1 MRSVGFVK
9 AEAAG
14 NDFLVVDAARIAEA
28 DLGDGDLAEFAAR
41 ICSRRFGVGADGL
54 EVVSAPTVLDANFGA
69 RLWNSDGSPAEISGN
84 GTRCVAAYL
93 TEQGL
98 VSRRF
103 SIATGAGV
111 RDVELVSARPP
122 GFEFRMK
129 TDEAACRVTGGAV
142 QLELGSDRQT
152 VTTVDV
158 GNPQCVCRVESF
170 GFDWQARGAAL
181 EDHPHFPDRTNVSFV
196 RVGVGR
202 GGVPKLEV
210 RFWERGA
217 GPTLSSGTGSLGA
230 AVAAR
235 HHGWIRRRAKIH
247 AQGGEMLVDWEDGIG
262 LTGPVRIIARGD
274 YLLEGQ
280 TELSKR

>member
-28 DLGDGDLAEFAAR
+28 DVSDDDLAEFAAR

-54 EVVSAPTVLDANFGA
+54 EVVSASTAVDADFGA

-93 TEQGL
+93 TEERL

-111 RDVELVSARPP
+111 RHVELVSVTPP
-122 GFEFRMK
+122 GFEFRMR
-129 TDEAACRVTGGAV
+129 TDEAECRVMEGA
-142 QLELGSDRQT
+142 LELKLGADRQT

-181 EDHPHFPDRTNVSFV
+181 ERHPHFPDRTNVSFV
-196 RVGVGR
+196 KVGGDR
-202 GGVPKLEV
+202 GGIPILEV

-235 HHGWIRRRAKIH
+235 HHGWIRRCAGIRTE
-247 AQGGEMLVDWEDGIG
+247 GGEMLVDWDDGIG
-262 LTGPVRIIARGD
+262 LTGPSRIIARGD
-274 YLLEGQ
+274 FLLEGQ
-280 TELSKR
+280 SEHSRR

>member
-1 MRSVGFVK
+1 MRTVGFVK

-28 DLGDGDLAEFAAR
+28 DVSDDDLAQFAAR
-41 ICSRRFGVGADGL
+41 ICSRRIGVGADGL
-54 EVVSAPTVLDANFGA
+54 EVVSASSALDADFGA

-93 TEQGL
+93 TEQRL
-98 VSRRF
+98 VSGRF
-103 SIATGAGV
+103 SIATGAGA

-122 GFEFRMK
+122 RFEFRMR
-129 TDEAACRVTGGAV
+129 TDEAECRVMESA
-142 QLELGSDRQT
+142 LELKLGSDRQT

-181 EDHPHFPDRTNVSFV
+181 ESHPHFPDRTNVSFV
-196 RVGVGR
+196 RVE
-202 GGVPKLEV
+202 GGHEGIPKLEV
-210 RFWERGA
+210 RFWERGV

-235 HHGWIRRRAKIH
+235 HHGWIRRRAEIRTD
-247 AQGGEMLVDWEDGIG
+247 GGEMLVDWDDGIG

-274 YLLEGQ
+274 YLWEGQ
-280 TELSKR
+280 TEHSTR

>member
-1 MRSVGFVK
+1 MRAVGFVK

-28 DLGDGDLAEFAAR
+28 GVSDDDLAQFAAR

-54 EVVSAPTVLDANFGA
+54 EVVSASTAVHADFGA

-93 TEQGL
+93 TEQRL
-98 VSRRF
+98 VSGRF

-111 RDVELVSARPP
+111 RTVELVSARPP

-129 TDEAACRVTGGAV
+129 SDEAECRVMESEV
-142 QLELGSDRQT
+142 ELELGSDRQT

-158 GNPQCVCRVESF
+158 GNPQCVCLVESF

-181 EDHPHFPDRTNVSFV
+181 EGHPHFPHRTNVSFV

-202 GGVPKLEV
+202 GGIPKLDV

-235 HHGWIRRRAKIH
+235 HHGWIRRRAEVH
-247 AQGGEMLVDWEDGIG
+247 TQGGEMLVDWDDGIG
-262 LTGPVRIIARGD
+262 VTGPVRIIARGD
-274 YLLEGQ
+274 YVLEGQ
-280 TELSKR
+280 TEHSRR

>member
-9 AEAAG
+9 AQAAG

-28 DLGDGDLAEFAAR
+28 HVSDEDLAQFAAR

-54 EVVSAPTVLDANFGA
+54 EVVDASTAIDADFGA

-93 TEQGL
+93 TEQRL
-98 VSRRF
+98 VSGRF

-111 RDVELVSARPP
+111 RDVQLVSARPP
-122 GFEFRMK
+122 GFEFRMR
-129 TDEAACRVTGGAV
+129 TDEAACRVMAAAV
-142 QLELGSDRQT
+142 ELKLGSDRQT

-158 GNPQCVCRVESF
+158 GNPQCVCLVESF

-181 EDHPHFPDRTNVSFV
+181 ESHPHFPDRTNVSFV

-202 GGVPKLEV
+202 GGIPKLEV

-235 HHGWIRRRAKIH
+235 HHGWIRRRAEIH
-247 AQGGEMLVDWEDGIG
+247 TQGGEMLVDWDDGIG

-274 YLLEGQ
+274 YLLDGQ
-280 TELSKR
+280 TDHSRG

>member
-1 MRSVGFVK
+1 MRSLGFVK
-9 AEAAG
+9 AQAAG

-28 DLGDGDLAEFAAR
+28 GISDEDHARFAAR

-54 EVVSAPTVLDANFGA
+54 EVVSASKALNADFGA

-93 TEQGL
+93 TEQRL
-98 VSRRF
+98 VSGRF
-103 SIATGAGV
+103 SIETDAGV
-111 RDVELVSARPP
+111 RDVELVLASPP
-122 GFEFRMK
+122 GFEFRMR
-129 TDEAACRVTGGAV
+129 TDEAECRVMGAAV
-142 QLELGSDRQT
+142 ELKLGADRQT

-158 GNPQCVCRVESF
+158 GNPQCVCLVESF
-170 GFDWQARGAAL
+170 GFDWQALGAAL
-181 EDHPHFPDRTNVSFV
+181 ECHPHFPNRTNVSFV

-202 GGVPKLEV
+202 GGIPKLEL

-217 GPTLSSGTGSLGA
+217 GATLSSGTGSLGA

-235 HHGWIRRRAKIH
+235 HHGWIRRSAEIH
-247 AQGGEMLVDWEDGIG
+247 TQGGEMLVDWDDGIG

-280 TELSKR
+280 TEYSSR